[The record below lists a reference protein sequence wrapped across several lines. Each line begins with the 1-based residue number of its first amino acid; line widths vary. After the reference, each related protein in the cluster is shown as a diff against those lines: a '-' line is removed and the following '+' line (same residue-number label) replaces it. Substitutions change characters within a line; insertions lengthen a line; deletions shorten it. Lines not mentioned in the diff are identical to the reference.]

1 MKVVGLIAEYNP
13 FHNGH
18 QYHIEQALKLTGADA
33 ALVIMSGNH
42 VQRGAPA
49 FLPKHLRT
57 EAALQCGAAAVFE
70 LPVCYSTGSAE
81 YFALGAVSFLEL
93 LGCVDSICFGSET
106 DDIQSLQEIAKILV
120 EEPGEYRKFLQ
131 ENLKSGLSFPTARQQ
146 ALADYTGTSDLTFCL
161 GQPNNI
167 LGIEYLKALLRLKS
181 SIIPYAL
188 KRTGSGYHDLSTD
201 SGFSSA
207 SAIRNLLLQTEEPDS
222 SLFELVPQRTEAILS
237 QNWNKRYPI
246 CTDDYSLLLKYK
258 LLSATPESLNEYMD
272 ITEDLANRIIRHRNQ
287 FLSFDQFCNLL
298 KTKQLTYTRIS
309 RALLH
314 IVLGIR
320 KTELEQYAIHH
331 YHGYARLLGFR
342 LDYKNLLTLLKEKS
356 SLPILSKLSAKDSLE
371 EPFSTML
378 EQDIFASDLYESIV
392 TDKFHS
398 TFINEYQQPVI
409 RI

>member
-33 ALVIMSGNH
+33 ALIIMSGNH

-49 FLPKHLRT
+49 FLPKHLRA

-93 LGCVDSICFGSET
+93 LGCVDSICFGAET
-106 DDIQSLQEIAKILV
+106 DDIRILQEIAKILV
-120 EEPGEYRKFLQ
+120 EEPAEYRKFLQ
-131 ENLKSGLSFPTARQQ
+131 EGLKSGLTFPTARQH
-146 ALADYTGTSDLTFCL
+146 ALANYTGKSDLTFYL

-181 SIIPYAL
+181 SIAPYAL
-188 KRTGSGYHDLSTD
+188 KRSGSGYHDLSTD
-201 SGFSSA
+201 SEFSSA

-222 SLFELVPQRTEAILS
+222 SLFKLLPQRTVSILS
-237 QNWNKRYPI
+237 QNWNKRYPV

-258 LLSATPESLNEYMD
+258 LLSETTESLNEYMD

-287 FLSFDQFCNLL
+287 LLSFDQFCNLL

-314 IVLGIR
+314 IILGIR

-342 LDYKNLLTLLKEKS
+342 LDQKNLLTLHL
-356 SLPILSKLSAKDSLE
+356 L
-371 EPFSTML
+371 
-378 EQDIFASDLYESIV
+378 
-392 TDKFHS
+392 
-398 TFINEYQQPVI
+398 
-409 RI
+409 